1 MRQASWTRPLSAITT
16 TGPLEQSM
24 VAVLIDRYCSTDD
37 LSTSDPYDIWKT
49 RLGFRVKEL
58 FHRNK
63 YLGLLPAAVLA
74 SADKFLN
81 NGWRVFY
88 TRQEYPIVRA
98 FACLS
103 LLNLARQSGSADCI
117 AIAEKHLR
125 WLLQNRC
132 TGYHGYG
139 WGLNFKHVVDRNI
152 TYSPNTP
159 FSTVTPYPLEAFVAF
174 SELTGTTDWQEVI
187 SRIFDFFERDIQIME
202 QGKDYLVTSYGPM
215 HDRVVINAV
224 SYTMYSY
231 SLLMKFIPATEREYV
246 WQKIRKLYRFL
257 VESQRSD
264 GSWWYSPEGR
274 SFIDCFHSC
283 IVLKNLIKTN
293 RRRPLDSCDAVI
305 AKGYE
310 YLKAAFLDQKRYLF
324 KRFSEQNRPSLIRFD
339 LYDNAEMLNLA
350 ALMGDEETFRRL
362 SRSILISFFDGDD
375 IYSEIDLFG
384 VKRNKN
390 TLRWAVMPLVFALSQ
405 RIIGKEQP
413 LAFGRSRVMEA
424 HSA

>member
-1 MRQASWTRPLSAITT
+1 MKTSERTRLVQHFCIREELAT
-16 TGPLEQSM
+16 
-24 VAVLIDRYCSTDD
+24 Y
-37 LSTSDPYDIWKT
+37 DPYDVWKT
-49 RLGFRVKEL
+49 RFGFLVKEL
-58 FHRNK
+58 FHRHK
-63 YLGLLPAAVLA
+63 YLGLLPAAALA

-81 NGWRVFY
+81 NGWRLFY

-103 LLNLARQSGSADCI
+103 LLNLARHSGSAECI
-117 AIAEKHLR
+117 AIAQEHLR
-125 WLLQNRC
+125 WLVQNRC

-139 WGLNFKHVVDRNI
+139 WGLNFAYAVDGNI
-152 TYSPNTP
+152 TYGPNTP

-174 SELTGTTDWQEVI
+174 SELTGSSDWEEVI
-187 SRIFDFFERDIQIME
+187 RRVYDFFEKDIQIMDK
-202 QGKDYLVTSYGPM
+202 GKDYLVTSYGPM
-215 HDRVVINAV
+215 HDRVATNAV

-231 SLLMKFIPATEREYV
+231 SLLISYVPTEERDYV
-246 WQKIRKLYRFL
+246 WQKIGKLYRYL
-257 VESQRSD
+257 VHSQRPD
-264 GSWWYSPEGR
+264 GSWRYSPEGR

-310 YLKAAFLDQKRYLF
+310 YLKAAFLDENTYLF
-324 KRFSEQNRPSLIRFD
+324 KRFSEQHRPSLIRFD

-350 ALMGDEETFRRL
+350 ALMGDDELVRQL
-362 SRSILISFFDGDD
+362 SSSIVISFFDRDD

-390 TLRWAVMPLVFALSQ
+390 TLRWAVMPLVFALSG
-405 RIIGKEQP
+405 RLEGKE
-413 LAFGRSRVMEA
+413 AIC
-424 HSA
+424 